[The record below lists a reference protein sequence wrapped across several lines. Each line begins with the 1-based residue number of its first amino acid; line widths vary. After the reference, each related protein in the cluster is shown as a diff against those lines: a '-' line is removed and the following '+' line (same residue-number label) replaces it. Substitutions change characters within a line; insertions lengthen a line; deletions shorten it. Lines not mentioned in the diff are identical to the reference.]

1 MIDADCRLI
10 LPEPPPSPQTQ
21 QAGAQEHDASGQ
33 GHGSKINL
41 LHPEV
46 QIFTIT
52 IISPDAEKRVE
63 FTLFFRYSRAVGQH
77 KPGNDD
83 NRSKNHFAQLHACSL
98 LLQRCLHL
106 PLFPSGTHNTFS

>member
-1 MIDADCRLI
+1 MVPYPCYGAIDRVSGLGPDGNTLADVHQKVL
-10 LPEPPPSPQTQ
+10 
-21 QAGAQEHDASGQ
+21 
-33 GHGSKINL
+33 
-41 LHPEV
+41 
-46 QIFTIT
+46 
-52 IISPDAEKRVE
+52 PDAEKRVE